1 MKSLKILRLLPLVFL
16 THCGVAPSAAP
27 NDDVTRQ
34 LGGDLFVKESP
45 ETSDTS
51 GITVPIL
58 RAPALETR
66 YGKPKYH
73 VMADGSYISHLN
85 AGPQNLTIT
94 GTARPVSKKGFS
106 QPGDTSIVLGQ
117 TVGHYDSG
125 NDTGAITTD
134 PVRLTA
140 PDGRSANYVIF
151 VENNSEAK
159 KPAVPKLGW

>member
-1 MKSLKILRLLPLVFL
+1 MKILRLLPLAFL
-16 THCGVAPSAAP
+16 THCAAPSNTTL

-34 LGGDLFVKESP
+34 LSGDLFVKESP
-45 ETSDTS
+45 ALNTTS

-58 RAPALETR
+58 RAPELESK
-66 YGKPKYH
+66 YGKPQYH

-85 AGPQNLTIT
+85 AGEQNLTIT

-106 QPGDTSIVLGQ
+106 QPGDTSMILGQ
-117 TVGHYDSG
+117 SVGNYNTG

-140 PDGRSANYVIF
+140 PDGRAANYVIS
-151 VENNSEAK
+151 VENNSDTK
-159 KPAVPKLGW
+159 KPVLPKLDW